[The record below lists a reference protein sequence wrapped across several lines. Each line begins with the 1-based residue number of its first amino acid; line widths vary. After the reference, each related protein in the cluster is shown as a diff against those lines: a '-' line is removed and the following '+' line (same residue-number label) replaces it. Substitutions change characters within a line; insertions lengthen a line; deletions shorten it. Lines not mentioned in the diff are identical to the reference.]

1 MKVAL
6 ISSGLLPVPPR
17 KGGAVELYVL
27 KLCEALRRLG
37 VEAYVVDRLWSNIN
51 KNNYIVR
58 VKVPTLVDSE
68 ILTST
73 LGRTKHLVLK
83 EVVFGIYA
91 SKVLRGFDIIHANT
105 AWVGYTLI
113 HMTRKLHA
121 RFIYTCHNPL
131 WPEENVHFGER
142 LVRLIE
148 SYTMKKA
155 NAVIA
160 LNETMRRALVEK
172 AGVNQDKIF
181 VVPNGVDVEFYKPG
195 LRCDE
200 VNAKYGL
207 EGKRVVLFVGR
218 VTREKGVHVLL
229 EAVRIL
235 RDKHGLR
242 DIKVVVV
249 GPLSG
254 SFGDDTLTDY
264 ARVLHEYAIKNNI
277 DAVFTGSLGIEE
289 LRYLYSCSHVL
300 VLPSYFEAFGMVLIE
315 AMASGL
321 PVIGS
326 KTGGIVDIV
335 ENGVNGYLFEK
346 GSANDLA
353 EKLYLV
359 LSDEVLR
366 KSLSINAR
374 SLAEA
379 KYSWNKIAF
388 EMFKIYEAV
397 V

>member
-6 ISSGLLPVPPR
+6 MSSGLLPVPPR

-37 VEAYVVDRLWSNIN
+37 VEAYVIDRLWENMN
-51 KNNYIVR
+51 ENNYIVR
-58 VKVPTLVDSE
+58 VKVPTLVDSRTF
-68 ILTST
+68 TSI
-73 LGRTKHLVLK
+73 LGRSRHLVLK

-91 SKVLRGFDIIHANT
+91 SKVLREFDIIHANT

-113 HMTRKLHA
+113 HMIRKLNA
-121 RFIYTCHNPL
+121 RFVYTCHNPL
-131 WPEENVHFGER
+131 WPEENVYLGER

-148 SYTMKKA
+148 SYAMKKA

-181 VVPNGVDVEFYKPG
+181 VVPNGVDVEFFKPG

-264 ARVLHEYAIKNNI
+264 ARVLREYVIKNNI
-277 DAVFTGSLGIEE
+277 DAVFTGSLDIEE

-300 VLPSYFEAFGMVLIE
+300 VLPSYFEAFPMVLIE

-353 EKLYLV
+353 EKLHLV
-359 LSDEVLR
+359 LSDESLR
-366 KSLSINAR
+366 RKLSINSRAI
-374 SLAEA
+374 AES
-379 KYSWNKIAF
+379 KYSWNTIASRLL
-388 EMFKIYEAV
+388 KIYSSL
-397 V
+397 

>member
-6 ISSGLLPVPPR
+6 MSSGLLPVPPR

-37 VEAYVVDRLWSNIN
+37 VEAYVIDRLWENMN
-51 KNNYIVR
+51 ENNYIVR
-58 VKVPTLVDSE
+58 VKVPTLVDSRTF
-68 ILTST
+68 TSI
-73 LGRTKHLVLK
+73 LGRSRHLVLK

-91 SKVLRGFDIIHANT
+91 SKVLREFDIIHANT

-113 HMTRKLHA
+113 HMIRKLNA
-121 RFIYTCHNPL
+121 RFVYTCHNPL

-148 SYTMKKA
+148 SYAMKKA

-172 AGVNQDKIF
+172 GGVNQDKIF
-181 VVPNGVDVEFYKPG
+181 VVPNGVDVEFFKPG
-195 LRCDE
+195 LRCNE

-242 DIKVVVV
+242 DIKAVVV

-264 ARVLHEYAIKNNI
+264 ARVLREYVIKNNI
-277 DAVFTGSLGIEE
+277 DAVFTGSLDIEE
-289 LRYLYSCSHVL
+289 LRYFYSCSHVL
-300 VLPSYFEAFGMVLIE
+300 VLPSYFEAFPMVLIE

-346 GSANDLA
+346 GSANELA
-353 EKLYLV
+353 EKLHLV
-359 LSDEVLR
+359 LSDESLR
-366 KSLSINAR
+366 RKLSINSRAI
-374 SLAEA
+374 AES
-379 KYSWNKIAF
+379 KYSWNTIASRLL
-388 EMFKIYEAV
+388 KIYSSL
-397 V
+397 

>member
-27 KLCEALRRLG
+27 KLCEALRGLG
-37 VEAYVVDRLWSNIN
+37 VEAYVIDRLWSNID

-68 ILTST
+68 ILTSI
-73 LGRTKHLVLK
+73 LGRSKHLILK

-91 SKVLRGFDIIHANT
+91 SKVLREFDIIHANT

-113 HMTRKLHA
+113 HMSRKLRA
-121 RFIYTCHNPL
+121 RFVYTCHNPL
-131 WPEENVHFGER
+131 WPEENVHLGER

-148 SYTMKKA
+148 SYAMKKA

-172 AGVNQDKIF
+172 ASVNQDKIF
-181 VVPNGVDVEFYKPG
+181 VVPNGVDVEFFKPG

-218 VTREKGVHVLL
+218 VTREKGIHILL
-229 EAVRIL
+229 EAVRTL

-264 ARVLHEYAIKNNI
+264 ARVLHEYVIKNNI
-277 DAVFTGSLGIEE
+277 DAVFTGSLDIEE

-300 VLPSYFEAFGMVLIE
+300 VLPSYFEAFPMVLIE

-326 KTGGIVDIV
+326 KAGGIVDIV
-335 ENGVNGYLFEK
+335 ENGVNSYLFEK

-359 LSDEVLR
+359 LSDESLR
-366 KSLSINAR
+366 RKLSINSRAI
-374 SLAEA
+374 AES
-379 KYSWNKIAF
+379 KYSWNTIASKLL
-388 EMFKIYEAV
+388 KIYSSL
-397 V
+397 